1 MKLSEVYLSIIPF
14 FKINVGRRRCCEDKC
29 YNGHMFVAAVV
40 GIPSA
45 AQFEK
50 IDKISDKI
58 VASTII

>member
-1 MKLSEVYLSIIPF
+1 
-14 FKINVGRRRCCEDKC
+14 
-29 YNGHMFVAAVV
+29 MFVAAVV

-58 VASTII
+58 VASTIIWENSDNNFRPHPE